1 VRGEEL
7 LRTAELVI
15 RRIEA
20 RRPGHSA
27 LKGKSNVP
35 SLVKS
40 FLLKEQKRIH
50 DKLGVATAL
59 VYRAAAA
66 MGDHLSLRKLPQL
79 VGYDKSAHSLNKVM
93 RRVQQD
99 LDTHSSPVYS
109 SRDTGDVCVEGTSED
124 TSVMDGPFAH
134 VACLLDRQRAHRLRQ
149 VVDAIVARDIGTG
162 RQPQTILATVIA
174 LMSAQGHLK
183 PYIPLDES
191 CQTAGIS
198 EATVLGFLTAEGKR
212 LMALVRCLASQ
223 HGPCGVSP
231 ALRRLAV
238 ALVTTS
244 TLLDR
249 FPLSLVAT
257 CMATKAGLLTYGTDP
272 ELRQQQVQVAQELEH
287 NGFDLILLN
296 TCPSFDLDLCIRQ
309 VVHCLAAGNRPTSTA

>member
-1 VRGEEL
+1 
-7 LRTAELVI
+7 
-15 RRIEA
+15 
-20 RRPGHSA
+20 
-27 LKGKSNVP
+27 
-35 SLVKS
+35 
-40 FLLKEQKRIH
+40 
-50 DKLGVATAL
+50 
-59 VYRAAAA
+59 

-212 LMALVRCLASQ
+212 LMAVCLSVFCAYIGRLV
-223 HGPCGVSP
+223 G
-231 ALRRLAV
+231 
-238 ALVTTS
+238 
-244 TLLDR
+244 
-249 FPLSLVAT
+249 PLSCIAAWTVW
-257 CMATKAGLLTYGTDP
+257 CLTSSPTSCRGSRDDIDSTRP
-272 ELRQQQVQVAQELEH
+272 V
-287 NGFDLILLN
+287 
-296 TCPSFDLDLCIRQ
+296 SF
-309 VVHCLAAGNRPTSTA
+309 VVGCDMHGDQSRPTHLRH